1 MDVIKKKHW
10 WQSDALKWSVLGL
23 LGLLV
28 GYLVVLMYAQGEYL
42 FAITTLILSSAGL
55 YIFANRK
62 AYAWRYVYPG
72 MAGMGLF
79 VLFPLVCTIAI
90 APTKLTYKNGVLIAS
105 IISLLICPWKLMEN
119 QDSIYLF
126 LDIIGGML
134 GPVIGVM
141 MAHYFVVMRG
151 QINLDELYTAPGDYK
166 YYDNGF
172 NLTAFSVTLVA
183 VILSLGGKFIPFMEP
198 LSRVSW
204 FVGVIVAFAAY
215 ALLKKRTTAE
225 KTGEQKTIG

>member
-1 MDVIKKKHW
+1 MLDIVQRW
-10 WQSDALKWSVLGL
+10 DS
-23 LGLLV
+23 
-28 GYLVVLMYAQGEYL
+28 L
-42 FAITTLILSSAGL
+42 FASFFAVLVILMTTISTNATGNIIPAG
-55 YIFANRK
+55 YQIA
-62 AYAWRYVYPG
+62 
-72 MAGMGLF
+72 
-79 VLFPLVCTIAI
+79 AI

-225 KTGEQKTIG
+225 KQESKNHRLINPDIEH

>member
-1 MDVIKKKHW
+1 
-10 WQSDALKWSVLGL
+10 
-23 LGLLV
+23 
-28 GYLVVLMYAQGEYL
+28 
-42 FAITTLILSSAGL
+42 
-55 YIFANRK
+55 
-62 AYAWRYVYPG
+62 
-72 MAGMGLF
+72 
-79 VLFPLVCTIAI
+79 I

-151 QINLDELYTAPGDYK
+151 KINLDELYTAPGDYK

-183 VILSLGGKFIPFMEP
+183 VILSLGGKFIPF
-198 LSRVSW
+198 
-204 FVGVIVAFAAY
+204 
-215 ALLKKRTTAE
+215 
-225 KTGEQKTIG
+225 